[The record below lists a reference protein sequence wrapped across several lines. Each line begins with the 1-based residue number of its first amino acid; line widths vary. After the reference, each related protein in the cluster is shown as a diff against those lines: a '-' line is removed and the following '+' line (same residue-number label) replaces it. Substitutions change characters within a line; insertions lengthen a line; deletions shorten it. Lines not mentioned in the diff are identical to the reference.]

1 MSMCRVV
8 SYVCWR
14 RVFAMTSTFS
24 WKNSFSLCPVSF
36 YTLRPNFPVTPGIS
50 WLPTFAFQSPV
61 MKKTSFFGVSL
72 ESFQRTIQLH
82 LLWYPCFGNILG
94 LLWCWM
100 VCLENKRIILLFL
113 RLVPIWERSTSS
125 LFFYCQPVY
134 LTYIQSTSCEML
146 GWMKHKLESR
156 FPGEISVN
164 SDMQIIPL

>member
-24 WKNSFSLCPVSF
+24 WKNSVSLCPVSF
-36 YTLRPNFPVTPGIS
+36 YTLRPNLPVTPGIS
-50 WLPTFAFQSPV
+50 WLTTFAFQSPV
-61 MKKTSFFGVSL
+61 MKRTSFFGVSL

-82 LLWYPCFGNILG
+82 LLWHQCFGNILG

-100 VCLENKRIILLFL
+100 VSLKTNRSSCCFWDWFQIGKG
-113 RLVPIWERSTSS
+113 VPQACFS
-125 LFFYCQPVY
+125 YCQPVC

-146 GWMKHKLESR
+146 GWMKHKPE
-156 FPGEISVN
+156 
-164 SDMQIIPL
+164 